1 MALAILL
8 REVVSTMAL
17 WGHARITAG
26 HPKAGYC
33 APNIM
38 LGMLLINAQKRLN
51 GTGTPHAC
59 TFGATTPNH
68 HPRGSAVTHLAT
80 AQKDVKYIHA
90 VLTGEGIAASTMTGL
105 RIRVP
110 ILAEALWAVQR

>member
-1 MALAILL
+1 MPLAILL
-8 REVVSTMAL
+8 REAVSTMAR

-26 HPKAGYC
+26 YPKAGYC
-33 APNIM
+33 ARNM
-38 LGMLLINAQKRLN
+38 VLRMLLINAQKRLN
-51 GTGTPHAC
+51 GFPTPHAC
-59 TFGATTPNH
+59 TFGATTPYH

-90 VLTGEGIAASTMTGL
+90 GLTGEGIAASTMTGL

-110 ILAEALWAVQR
+110 ILAESLWAVQR